1 MNDYSFLEELL
12 NYKFSDKGLLLEA
25 LTHKSYSHEHKLSRN
40 YERLEFLGDAVLQLI
55 VTEYLVAKY
64 KQFDEGV
71 LSKYRGYF
79 VSEQFLSE
87 MAKEIRLGDFVRL
100 GKGEEQNG
108 GKNKSSLLC
117 DIFESLVAALY
128 IDGGY
133 NCARSVV
140 INLSSDRIDET
151 IDGNRF
157 IDGKTELQK
166 LTQKN
171 FEQLPDYRV
180 ISESGP
186 EHDKVFVVEVIINGK
201 SVAIG
206 KGKSKKKA
214 EQDAAKKALLVL
226 QKQDA

>member
-12 NYKFSDKGLLLEA
+12 NYRFQDKGLLLEA
-25 LTHKSYSHEHKLSRN
+25 LTHKSYSHEHKLERN

-64 KQFDEGV
+64 KEYDEGM

-87 MAKEIRLGDFVRL
+87 LSKIINLGDFVRL
-100 GKGEEQNG
+100 GKGEEQSG
-108 GKNKSSLLC
+108 GKFKSSLLC
-117 DIFESLVAALY
+117 DIFESLIAAIY

-133 NCARSVV
+133 NHARSVV
-140 INLSSDRIDET
+140 INLASDKIDET
-151 IDGNRF
+151 IDENRF

-166 LTQKN
+166 LTQKR
-171 FEQLPDYRV
+171 FEQLPEYKV
-180 ISESGP
+180 ISEDGP
-186 EHDKVFVVEVIINGK
+186 EHDKTFLVEVYIGGK
-201 SVAIG
+201 PVAKG

-214 EQDAAKKALLVL
+214 EQDAAKKALYFL
-226 QKQDA
+226 QK

>member
-12 NYKFSDKGLLLEA
+12 NYRFQDKGLLLEA
-25 LTHKSYSHEHKLSRN
+25 LTHKSYSHEHKLERN

-64 KQFDEGV
+64 KEYDEGM

-87 MAKEIRLGDFVRL
+87 LSKIINLGDFVRL
-100 GKGEEQNG
+100 GKGEEQSG
-108 GKNKSSLLC
+108 GKFKSSLLC
-117 DIFESLVAALY
+117 DIFESLIAAIY

-133 NCARSVV
+133 NHARSVV
-140 INLSSDRIDET
+140 INLASDKIDET
-151 IDGNRF
+151 IEENRF

-166 LTQKN
+166 LTQKR
-171 FEQLPDYRV
+171 FEQLPEYKV
-180 ISESGP
+180 ISEDGP
-186 EHDKVFVVEVIINGK
+186 EHDKTFLVEVYIGGK
-201 SVAIG
+201 PVAKG

-214 EQDAAKKALLVL
+214 EQDAAKKALYYL
-226 QKQDA
+226 QK

>member
-12 NYKFSDKGLLLEA
+12 NYRFQDKGLLLEA
-25 LTHKSYSHEHKLSRN
+25 LTHKSYSHEHKLERN

-64 KQFDEGV
+64 KEYDEGM

-87 MAKEIRLGDFVRL
+87 LSKIINLGDFVRL
-100 GKGEEQNG
+100 GKGEEQSG
-108 GKNKSSLLC
+108 GKFKSSLLC
-117 DIFESLVAALY
+117 DIFESLIAAIY

-133 NCARSVV
+133 NHARSVV
-140 INLSSDRIDET
+140 INLASDKIDET
-151 IDGNRF
+151 IDENRF

-166 LTQKN
+166 LTQKR
-171 FEQLPDYRV
+171 FEQLPEYKV
-180 ISESGP
+180 ISEDGP
-186 EHDKVFVVEVIINGK
+186 EHDKTFLVEVYIGGK
-201 SVAIG
+201 PVAKG

-214 EQDAAKKALLVL
+214 EQDAAKKALYYL
-226 QKQDA
+226 QK

>member
-1 MNDYSFLEELL
+1 MSDYSFLEELL
-12 NYKFSDKGLLLEA
+12 NYHFSDKGLLLEA
-25 LTHKSYSHEHKLSRN
+25 LTHKSYSHENKLSRN

-55 VTEYLVAKY
+55 VTEYLVAKF
-64 KQFDEGV
+64 KHLDEGV

-87 MAKEIRLGDFVRL
+87 LAREIRLGDFVRL
-100 GKGEEQNG
+100 GKGEEQSG
-108 GKNKSSLLC
+108 GKDKSSLLC

-140 INLSSDRIDET
+140 VNLASDKVDET
-151 IDGNRF
+151 IDSNRF

-166 LTQKN
+166 LTQKK
-171 FEQLPDYRV
+171 FEQLPEYRIV
-180 ISESGP
+180 SETGP
-186 EHDKVFVVEVIINGK
+186 EHDKVFVVEVVIDGK
-201 SVAIG
+201 SFAIG

-226 QKQDA
+226 QQQDV

>member
-12 NYKFSDKGLLLEA
+12 NYRFQDKGLLLEA
-25 LTHKSYSHEHKLSRN
+25 LTHKSYSHEHKLERN

-64 KQFDEGV
+64 KQFDEGI

-87 MAKEIRLGDFVRL
+87 LSKIINLGDFVRL
-100 GKGEEQNG
+100 GKGEEQSG
-108 GKNKSSLLC
+108 GKFKSSLLC
-117 DIFESLVAALY
+117 DIFESLIAAIY

-133 NCARSVV
+133 NHARSVV
-140 INLSSDRIDET
+140 INLSSDKIDET
-151 IDGNRF
+151 IDENRF

-166 LTQKN
+166 LTQKR
-171 FEQLPDYRV
+171 FEQLPEYKV
-180 ISESGP
+180 ISEDGP
-186 EHDKVFVVEVIINGK
+186 EHDKTFLVEVYIGGK
-201 SVAIG
+201 PVAKG

-214 EQDAAKKALLVL
+214 EQDAAKKALYFL
-226 QKQDA
+226 QK

>member
-12 NYKFSDKGLLLEA
+12 NYRFQDKGLLLEA
-25 LTHKSYSHEHKLSRN
+25 LTHKSYSHEHKLERN

-64 KQFDEGV
+64 KEYDEGM

-87 MAKEIRLGDFVRL
+87 LSKIINLGDFVRL
-100 GKGEEQNG
+100 GKGEEQSG
-108 GKNKSSLLC
+108 GKFKSSLLC
-117 DIFESLVAALY
+117 DIFESLIAAIY

-133 NCARSVV
+133 NHARSVV
-140 INLSSDRIDET
+140 INLASDKIDET
-151 IDGNRF
+151 IEENRF

-166 LTQKN
+166 LTQKR
-171 FEQLPDYRV
+171 FEQLPEYKV
-180 ISESGP
+180 ISEDGP
-186 EHDKVFVVEVIINGK
+186 EHDKTFLVEVYIGGK
-201 SVAIG
+201 PVAKG

-214 EQDAAKKALLVL
+214 EQDAAKKALYFL
-226 QKQDA
+226 QK